1 MRQKNI
7 FPGERN
13 SSDLSNFLANIM
25 LVNGGA
31 RTPSHLEFLISGCQA
46 NTTDHVFSVLRL
58 TYARIAK
65 ITASASCKFKDNNQE
80 SRKHSHFGLDN
91 IR

>member
-1 MRQKNI
+1 MSMK
-7 FPGERN
+7 G
-13 SSDLSNFLANIM
+13 
-25 LVNGGA
+25 VA
-31 RTPSHLEFLISGCQA
+31 RTTSNLEFLISGCQT